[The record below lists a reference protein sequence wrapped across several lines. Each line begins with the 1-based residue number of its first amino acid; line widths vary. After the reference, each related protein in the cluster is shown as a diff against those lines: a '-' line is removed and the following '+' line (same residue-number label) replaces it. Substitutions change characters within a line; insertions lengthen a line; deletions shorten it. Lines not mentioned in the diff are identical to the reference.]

1 MKIATFVILTISIQL
16 TSCNVDK
23 SQEIIDDA
31 IKAHG
36 GARFEKA
43 FIEFDFRGR
52 HYTSRR
58 EKGLFTYTREF
69 KDSTGHV
76 KDVLNNDGF
85 HREINGG
92 LAKISGE
99 RASAYTNSVNS
110 VLYFAL
116 LPYGLN
122 DPSVNKVYVKES
134 ELKGKKYHV
143 IRITF
148 KKEGG
153 GKDHDDV
160 FLYWINQETD
170 QLDYF
175 AYSYL
180 TDGGGVR
187 FREAINPREINGIH
201 FQDYI
206 NYEPKNGNEAL
217 DEMEILFESN
227 DLDTLSII
235 THENITVQ
243 LPDA

>member
-1 MKIATFVILTISIQL
+1 MKITVFVILAISIQL
-16 TSCNVDK
+16 VSCKVDK

-31 IKAHG
+31 IRAHG
-36 GARFEKA
+36 GDRFDKA

-58 EKGLFTYTREF
+58 EKGLFIYTREF
-69 KDSTGHV
+69 KDSTGNV
-76 KDVLNNDGF
+76 KDVLTNDGF

-92 LAKISGE
+92 LAKISSE
-99 RASAYTNSVNS
+99 RANAYKNSVNS

-122 DPSVNKVYVKES
+122 DPSVNKFYFKES

-170 QLDYF
+170 YLDYF

-187 FREAINPREINGIH
+187 FREAIDRKVIDGIR

-206 NYEPKNGNEAL
+206 NYQSKKTNMTLEG
-217 DEMEILFESN
+217 MELLFQN
-227 DLDTLSII
+227 NALDTLSII
-235 THENITVQ
+235 NHENIKVKLFQ
-243 LPDA
+243 

>member
-1 MKIATFVILTISIQL
+1 MKIAVFIVLIISIQL
-16 TSCNVDK
+16 TSCKVDK

-36 GARFEKA
+36 GVRFDNA

-69 KDSTGHV
+69 KDSTGNV
-76 KDVLNNDGF
+76 KDVLTNDGF

-92 LAKISGE
+92 LAKISSE
-99 RASAYTNSVNS
+99 RANAYKNSVNS

-122 DPSVNKVYVKES
+122 DPSVNKVYFKES

-143 IRITF
+143 VRITF

-153 GKDHDDV
+153 GKDHDDI

-170 QLDYF
+170 HLDYF

-187 FREAINPREINGIH
+187 FREAINPKTIDGIR
-201 FQDYI
+201 FQDYV
-206 NYEPKNGNEAL
+206 NYQPKKNNVTLE
-217 DEMEILFESN
+217 DMELLFEHN
-227 DLDTLSII
+227 ELDTLSII
-235 THENITVQ
+235 NHENIKVK
-243 LPDA
+243 LLD